1 MMEARAQR
9 RPSDQPVGVSPK
21 PWGVPAIL
29 AALAIPGLLWLSGL
43 IASIVGDLPDH
54 MSDAEII
61 TSLILTIILDLAF
74 IGVAVWLALG
84 RHHRKRDELGL
95 RGFDRDLWWMPLA
108 AAGSAHVAIVIYS
121 VVLDALGAGAAVPK
135 QDQLDQLFSN
145 RAILPLAG
153 LATVIMAPLA
163 EEIFFRGFIFGG
175 LIRPLGVFGAML
187 VSGLVFGAF
196 HIQSADSVGLLL
208 PFTLVGMLFAWLY
221 YRTGSILPNMG
232 AHFLFN
238 LVSFIALVSMGGTD

>member
-1 MMEARAQR
+1 METHVQQQPA
-9 RPSDQPVGVSPK
+9 DQPVGVSLK

-29 AALAIPGLLWLSGL
+29 AALIIPALLWVSGL
-43 IASIVGDLPDH
+43 ITSIVADLPDH
-54 MSDAEII
+54 MTSGEII
-61 TSLILTIILDLAF
+61 TSLILTIILDLVF
-74 IGVAVWLALG
+74 IGLAVWLALG
-84 RHHRKRDELGL
+84 RHHRRRDDLGL
-95 RGFDRDLWWMPLA
+95 RPFDRDLWWMPFA
-108 AAGSAHVAIVIYS
+108 AAGGAHLALVIYS
-121 VVLDALGAGAAVPK
+121 VVLQVAGAGAAVPK

-145 RAILPLAG
+145 PAILPLAG
-153 LATVIMAPLA
+153 VATVIIVPIA
-163 EEIFFRGFIFGG
+163 EEIFFRGFIFAG

-187 VSGLVFGAF
+187 ASGFIFGAF

-238 LVSFIALVSMGGTD
+238 LVSFIALAARGGST